1 MAHGA
6 ELLSEARQIA
16 DNLSRG
22 IIKKKS
28 FQRFF
33 PTYPF
38 GGDGIEGEMLSEAL
52 NLVFKHFH
60 LVAKATVKEDL
71 SISAKSKRQQD
82 GFRIGA
88 EKPFVSPNSADD
100 VLGIAA
106 VMEDEN
112 DELCHWVVFVGK
124 NHLKATD
131 IECPNNWNGIV
142 LDSDRGYKF
151 WKIDPE
157 QIQLHI
163 QREQAKHDEEMY
175 WIYSFLA
182 VAVER

>member
-60 LVAKATVKEDL
+60 LVAKAT
-71 SISAKSKRQQD
+71 A
-82 GFRIGA
+82 G
-88 EKPFVSPNSADD
+88 P
-100 VLGIAA
+100 
-106 VMEDEN
+106 
-112 DELCHWVVFVGK
+112 
-124 NHLKATD
+124 
-131 IECPNNWNGIV
+131 
-142 LDSDRGYKF
+142 
-151 WKIDPE
+151 
-157 QIQLHI
+157 
-163 QREQAKHDEEMY
+163 
-175 WIYSFLA
+175 
-182 VAVER
+182 